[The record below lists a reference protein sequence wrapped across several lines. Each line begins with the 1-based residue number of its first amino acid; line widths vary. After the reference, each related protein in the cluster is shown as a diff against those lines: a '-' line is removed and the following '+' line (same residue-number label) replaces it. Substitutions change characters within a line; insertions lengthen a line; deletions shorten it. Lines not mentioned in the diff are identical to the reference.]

1 MTHMNMRTISRNLSL
16 QEPLFA
22 EIKDSAEKCTRRIV
36 IGVCKKF
43 LEDEGMEKALRS
55 AFHKVGQN
63 KMSANADS
71 VFMPIHGMRLARLH
85 DALGKN
91 EY

>member
-1 MTHMNMRTISRNLSL
+1 MIIRTISLNLSL

-22 EIKDSAEKCTRRIV
+22 EIKDSAEKGTRRIV
-36 IGVCKKF
+36 IGVCNEFVKDK
-43 LEDEGMEKALRS
+43 GMEKAFCS
-55 AFHKVGQN
+55 DFHKMGQN

-71 VFMPIHGMRLARLH
+71 VFVPIHCMRLTRPH

-91 EY
+91 ED